1 MGSAMSG
8 ILKKIAL
15 ATAAVLVVVFAAA
28 VARADVVWTINNAT
42 FDDGTT
48 LHGTFTIDQY
58 GYLLNNFSFTT
69 EAKGGFESFTYNAS
83 DSYYSNGTFYVDAQ
97 PQYQQDLHLVFTS
110 SLLAPSAY
118 NAIVGGGPSYEC
130 QGPSWGCENSP
141 PTGGIT
147 RYIDGGFA
155 SAVPEPSTWAMMI
168 LGFLGV
174 GFVSYR
180 RKSKPAFRLA

>member
-1 MGSAMSG
+1 MSG

-15 ATAAVLVVVFAAA
+15 MSAAILVIVFGAPS
-28 VARADVVWTINNAT
+28 ARADVLWTVNGT

-48 LHGTFTIDQY
+48 LQGTFTINQY
-58 GYLLNNFSFTT
+58 GYLSNNFSFTT
-69 EAKGGFESFTYNAS
+69 EAKGGFASFTYNAG
-83 DSYYSNGTFYVDAQ
+83 DSYFSNGTFYVDAQ

-110 SLLAPSAY
+110 SLLTPNLD
-118 NAIVGGGPSYEC
+118 NAIVGAGASYEC

-147 RYIDGGFA
+147 RYIDAGFA

-168 LGFLGV
+168 LGFMSV
-174 GFVSYR
+174 GFMAYR
-180 RKSKPAFRLA
+180 RKSSSQSLRLA